1 MPPGRRVPYTPNV
14 NAYHQHYGGGIG
26 PVFKGDIYQDGYGLG
41 GIFGSLFRKV
51 VPILKSTA
59 MTAGKTLLKS
69 GADALGDVISGEKDI
84 MSAIK
89 DRGKEGLKQVGS
101 DVKDVVVNSIRGT
114 KHKCG
119 GGGLRLDAHR
129 RKRKRDIFA
138 QDQIPCRKKKKLSCR

>member
-1 MPPGRRVPYTPNV
+1 
-14 NAYHQHYGGGIG
+14 
-26 PVFKGDIYQDGYGLG
+26 
-41 GIFGSLFRKV
+41 
-51 VPILKSTA
+51 